1 MAKSIENRRS
11 VRMRLSGG
19 RVTLYHPQLPSM
31 KCMLLD
37 LSEGGARCRTDHDST
52 PDDFVS
58 SAWRRILGSEKPFHL
73 EVNAPGESG
82 RCRIEATVRHL
93 KIEMDGEVE
102 FGLQFER
109 MDTNRMMLVGKSMSA
124 YAKTGLG
131 TMTGTH
137 QKDKNSRMV
146 DPYAGVPMSA
156 RPAEAQVPSSSTA
169 PAPNRPRTS
178 GPFAPVK
185 VATKSSERLPAVATP
200 AAKSSDSGRRS
211 SESGRRSVAD
221 VARGLWDS
229 VRGAVGSPR
238 TPSDAAMDAVPA
250 SQSQARM
257 QAVDSPANV
266 NFKNMKVGEILQRL
280 GKLKPQKA
288 VEAYDKSREKG
299 QKFGR
304 YLLDAKLVTPADLC
318 RALSLQSGLPIVD
331 LSATKPADSVKTL
344 FPIPLMKQYTF
355 VPFNKNGD
363 IVYVATVTPLTAA
376 ALAKLEAACRYR
388 VKVFLAQ
395 DDVVATHLKNSFIE
409 AGEEEI
415 EEAEE
420 ITEAEEVDEA
430 EA

>member
-1 MAKSIENRRS
+1 MAKSMEHRRS
-11 VRMRLSGG
+11 VRMRLSGS

-31 KCMLLD
+31 KCCLLD

-52 PDDFVS
+52 PDDFTA
-58 SAWRRILGSEKPFHL
+58 SAWRRILGAEKPFQL
-73 EVNAPGESG
+73 EVNAPGDSG

-109 MDTNRMMLVGKSMSA
+109 MDTNRLMLVGKSMSA
-124 YAKTGLG
+124 FAKVGHG
-131 TMTGTH
+131 TMTGTV
-137 QKDKNSRMV
+137 QQPKGSRMI
-146 DPYAGVPMSA
+146 DPYAGVPMNA
-156 RPAEAQVPSSSTA
+156 RPAEAREPGSGSSPA
-169 PAPNRPRTS
+169 PAAPRPRTS

-185 VATKSSERLPAVATP
+185 VASKSSERLAAVTTP
-200 AAKSSDSGRRS
+200 QKTAESPRPS

-229 VRGAVGSPR
+229 VRGAISSPR
-238 TPSDAAMDAVPA
+238 TPSDAALTAVPA
-250 SQSQARM
+250 SQTQARM

-266 NFKNMKVGEILQRL
+266 NFKGMKVGEILQRL

-288 VEAYDKSREKG
+288 VEAYDKSREKN

-304 YLLDAKLVTPADLC
+304 YLLDAKLVSPADLC

-331 LSATKPADSVKTL
+331 LSATKPSDAVRSH
-344 FPIPLMKQYTF
+344 FPVPLMKQHLF

-363 IVYVATVTPLTAA
+363 IVYIATVQPLSAQI
-376 ALAKLEAACRYR
+376 LAKLEAACRYR

-395 DDVVATHLKNSFIE
+395 DDVVSEHLQSFVDQD
-409 AGEEEI
+409 EI
-415 EEAEE
+415 EP
-420 ITEAEEVDEA
+420 AEEV
-430 EA
+430 

>member
-1 MAKSIENRRS
+1 MAKSMENRRS
-11 VRMRLSGG
+11 VRMRLSGS

-31 KCMLLD
+31 KCCLLD

-52 PDDFVS
+52 PDDFVAS
-58 SAWRRILGSEKPFHL
+58 SWRRILGAEKPFQL
-73 EVNAPGESG
+73 EVNAPGDSG

-109 MDTNRMMLVGKSMSA
+109 MDTNRIMLIGKSMSA
-124 YAKTGLG
+124 FAKIGHG
-131 TMTGTH
+131 TMTGTL
-137 QKDKNSRMV
+137 QQAKGSRMI

-156 RPAEAQVPSSSTA
+156 RPAEAREPASS

-185 VATKSSERLPAVATP
+185 VASKSSERLPAVPPPPKPSESARP
-200 AAKSSDSGRRS
+200 S

-229 VRGAVGSPR
+229 VRGAMSSPR
-238 TPSDAAMDAVPA
+238 TPSDAALDAVPA

-266 NFKNMKVGEILQRL
+266 NFKGMKVGEILQRL

-288 VEAYDKSREKG
+288 VEAYEKSREKN

-304 YLLDAKLVTPADLC
+304 YLLDSKLVSPADLC

-331 LSATKPADSVKTL
+331 LSATKPADSVRAL
-344 FPIPLMKQYTF
+344 FPVALMKQHQF

-363 IVYVATVTPLTAA
+363 IVYVATVQPLTAQN
-376 ALAKLEAACRYR
+376 LTKLEAACRYR
-388 VKVFLAQ
+388 VKAFLAQ
-395 DDVVATHLKNSFIE
+395 DDVVSTHLNTLIE
-409 AGEEEI
+409 EVEEE
-415 EEAEE
+415 EAD
-420 ITEAEEVDEA
+420 A
-430 EA
+430 